1 MERYPMT
8 QECFNKLKEEL
19 EYLKKVERPKVVKD
33 IAEARAHGD
42 LSENA
47 EYDAAKNKQGMIEA
61 KISLIETK
69 LSRAIIVNPATLKT
83 DKVAF
88 GLLVT
93 VLDLNTDEEVTYQI
107 VSEDEAD
114 VSKGKISYTSPI
126 GKALIGKA
134 AGEIVKIQVPAG
146 IKELEVISIERP

>member
-1 MERYPMT
+1 MENYPMT
-8 QECFNKLKEEL
+8 QECYDKLKNEL
-19 EYLKKVERPKVVKD
+19 EHLKKIERPKVIKD

-47 EYDAAKNKQGMIEA
+47 EYDAAKERQGMIEA

-69 LSRAIIVNPATLKT
+69 LSKAVIINPATQKT
-83 DKVAF
+83 DRVSF

-93 VLDLNTDEEVTYQI
+93 VLDLNTDEEATYQI

-126 GKALIGKA
+126 GKALIGKCP
-134 AGEIVKIQVPAG
+134 GEIVKIKVPAG
-146 IKELEVISIERP
+146 LKELEVLSIDRP

>member
-8 QECFNKLKEEL
+8 QECYNKLKEEL
-19 EYLKKVERPKVVKD
+19 EYLKKVERPKVIKD

-47 EYDAAKNKQGMIEA
+47 EYDAAKERQGMIEA
-61 KISLIETK
+61 KISLLESK
-69 LSRAIIVNPATLKT
+69 LARAVIINPATLKT
-83 DKVAF
+83 DKVSF
-88 GLLVT
+88 GLVVT
-93 VLDLNTDEEVTYQI
+93 ILDLNTDETFTYQI

-126 GKALIGKA
+126 GKALLGKA
-134 AGEIVKIQVPAG
+134 PGEIVRVQVPAG
-146 IKELEVISIERP
+146 LKEFEVLSIERP